1 MEHLPPPAALI
12 ALATLAGVTVAMVVM
27 VSWAKRRVRE
37 RSQGMERAARAMGW
51 SWAAEQPLEV
61 IPGLERFGFFGQGHH
76 RSIRNF
82 VAGERDG
89 VRAAA
94 FDYQFTVGSGKSA
107 STHRQS
113 VVYLRSASLALP
125 AFSVRPEHVFHRIG
139 EAFGYQDIDFPD
151 RPEFSR
157 RCLLRG
163 PDEAAV
169 RAAFP
174 LGVTAFFEGETRWCA
189 DGEGEELF
197 LWRSDKVA
205 APAEIPGLLAAGM
218 ELLGRL
224 RREAHARA

>member
-1 MEHLPPPAALI
+1 MEDEYLYLLPLAALAVI
-12 ALATLAGVTVAMVVM
+12 TAAMVAMI
-27 VSWAKRRVRE
+27 SWAKRRERE
-37 RSQGMERAARAMGW
+37 RSQGLEEAARSMGW
-51 SWAAEQPLEV
+51 SWAAEQPLDV

-94 FDYQFTVGSGKSA
+94 FDYQFTVGHGKSS
-107 STHRQS
+107 STQRQS
-113 VVYLRSASLALP
+113 VVYLRSATLALP
-125 AFSVRPEHVFHRIG
+125 AFSVRPEHVLHRVG
-139 EAFGYQDIDFPD
+139 GAFGYQDIDFPD

-163 PDEAAV
+163 ADEAAV

-174 LGVTAFFEGETRWCA
+174 EAATAFFEGETRWCA
-189 DGEGEELF
+189 DGEGEELL
-197 LWRSDKVA
+197 LWRGGRLA
-205 APAEIPGLLAAGM
+205 TPAELPGVLAAGM

-224 RREAHARA
+224 RPESRARA

>member
-1 MEHLPPPAALI
+1 MEYLYLLPLVGLVVI
-12 ALATLAGVTVAMVVM
+12 TAGMVAMI
-27 VSWAKRRVRE
+27 SWAKRRVRE
-37 RSQGMERAARAMGW
+37 RNRGMEEAARAMGW
-51 SWAAEQPLEV
+51 SWAAEQPLDV

-82 VAGERDG
+82 VAGEKDE

-94 FDYQFTVGSGKSA
+94 FDYQFTVGNGKSS
-107 STHRQS
+107 STQRQT

-139 EAFGYQDIDFPD
+139 GVFGYQDIDFPD

-163 PDEAAV
+163 PEEAAV

-174 LGVTAFFEGETRWCA
+174 EAVTGFFEGETRWCA
-189 DGEGEELF
+189 DGEGEEL
-197 LWRSDKVA
+197 LVWRSGELA
-205 APAEIPGLLAAGM
+205 APGEIPGLLAAGL
-218 ELLGRL
+218 ELLGRM
-224 RREAHARA
+224 RPESRARA